1 MPTILTSKKFQAALV
16 AATVTIMVEIV
27 PALAD
32 VPLEAVLT
40 PFVAYILAQG
50 LADFQKE
57 RPASPIIHLPPGE
70 FDIEPLPEEEK

>member
-16 AATVTIMVEIV
+16 ATLCTILAEAV
-27 PALAD
+27 PALRD
-32 VPLEAVLT
+32 VPLEAVLV

-70 FDIEPLPEEEK
+70 FDIEPLPEEK